1 MYVPTFLAILG
12 DDVTPG
18 QDVKAYGIFRLR
30 DLGRLGLTR
39 SRLRGM
45 LLRGEAERLGR
56 GLYRRGGRITEMDT
70 VATVCARVPGA
81 IVCLL
86 SALLIHR
93 LGTQLPN
100 EVWIAIDRKARRP
113 RVEDLPVR
121 IVRFSGPMLRQGIDV
136 RRVQGVRVRI
146 TSPARTVVDC
156 FRYRN
161 KIGLDIAI
169 EALKDVIATHRAS
182 VDEIAGCARA
192 CRAFTVIRP
201 YLEAVLA

>member
-1 MYVPTFLAILG
+1 MDVPTFLAILG

-18 QDVKAYGIFRLR
+18 QDVKAYGIFRFR
-30 DLGRLGLTR
+30 DLGRLGLSR

-56 GLYRRGGRITEMDT
+56 GLYRRGGRITELDT

-93 LGTQLPN
+93 IGTQLPN

-113 RVEDLPVR
+113 RVDDLPVR
-121 IVRFSGPMLRQGIDV
+121 IVRFSGPMLRHGIDV

-161 KIGLDIAI
+161 KIGPDIAL
-169 EALKDVIATHRAS
+169 EALKDVLATRRAS

-192 CRAFTVIRP
+192 CRVFTVIRP
-201 YLEAVLA
+201 YLEAMLA

>member
-1 MYVPTFLAILG
+1 VDVPTFLAILG
-12 DDVTPG
+12 NDDTPG
-18 QDVKAYGIFRLR
+18 QDVKAYGIFRFR

-56 GLYRRGGRITEMDT
+56 GLYRRGGRITELDT

-93 LGTQLPN
+93 IGTQLPN

-113 RVEDLPVR
+113 RVADLPVR
-121 IVRFSGPMLRQGIDV
+121 IVRFSGPMLRHGIDV

-161 KIGLDIAI
+161 KIGPDIAL
-169 EALKDVIATHRAS
+169 EALKDALATRRAS

-192 CRAFTVIRP
+192 CRVFTVIRP
-201 YLEAVLA
+201 YLEAMLA

>member
-1 MYVPTFLAILG
+1 M
-12 DDVTPG
+12 
-18 QDVKAYGIFRLR
+18 KAYGVFRFR

-39 SRLRGM
+39 GQLRGM
-45 LLRGEAERLGR
+45 LLRGDAERLGR
-56 GLYRRGGRITEMDT
+56 GLYRRGGRITELDT

-93 LGTQLPN
+93 IGTQLPN

-113 RVEDLPVR
+113 RVADLPVR
-121 IVRFSGPMLRQGIDV
+121 IVRFSGPMLRHGVDV

-161 KIGLDIAI
+161 KIGPDIAL
-169 EALKDVIATHRAS
+169 EALKDVIATRRAS
-182 VDEIAGCARA
+182 VDEIVGSARA
-192 CRAFTVIRP
+192 CRVFTVIRP
-201 YLEAVLA
+201 YLEAMLA